1 MNFEINIKDKSFK
14 FISSLQIK
22 DRERLKEAML
32 VLKEDPVPI
41 KSLDIT
47 KLKGEKNKYRI
58 RKGEFRIVYE
68 VIWEQKLILIHR
80 VDYRGNVYK

>member
-1 MNFEINIKDKSFK
+1 MNFEINIKDKSLK
-14 FISSLQIK
+14 FISSLQK
-22 DRERLKEAML
+22 NDRARLKEAIL

-58 RKGEFRIVYE
+58 RKGKFRIVYE
-68 VIWEQKLILIHR
+68 VIWEQKLILIQR
-80 VDYRGNVYK
+80 VDFRGDVYD

>member
-68 VIWEQKLILIHR
+68 IIWEQKLILIHR
-80 VDYRGNVYK
+80 IDYRGNVYK

>member
-1 MNFEINIKDKSFK
+1 MTFEINIKAKSLK
-14 FISSLQIK
+14 FISSLQK
-22 DRERLKEAML
+22 NDRVRLKEAML

-58 RKGEFRIVYE
+58 RKGKFRIVYE
-68 VIWEQKLILIHR
+68 VIWEQKVILIHR
-80 VDYRGNVYK
+80 VDFRGDVYK

>member
-80 VDYRGNVYK
+80 VDFRGNVYK

>member
-1 MNFEINIKDKSFK
+1 MTFEINIKDKSLK
-14 FISSLQIK
+14 FISSLQK
-22 DRERLKEAML
+22 QDRARLKESML

-58 RKGEFRIVYE
+58 RKGKFRIVYE
-68 VIWEQKLILIHR
+68 VIWEQKVILIHR
-80 VDYRGNVYK
+80 VDFRGDVYK

>member
-1 MNFEINIKDKSFK
+1 MNFEINIKDKSLK
-14 FISSLQIK
+14 FISSLQKK
-22 DRERLKEAML
+22 DRERLKEAIL
-32 VLKEDPVPI
+32 VLKDDPVPI

>member
-1 MNFEINIKDKSFK
+1 MIFEINIKDKSLK
-14 FISSLQIK
+14 FISSLQK
-22 DRERLKEAML
+22 NERERLKEAIL

-58 RKGEFRIVYE
+58 RKGKFRIVYE
-68 VIWEQKLILIHR
+68 VIWEQRLILIHR
-80 VDYRGNVYK
+80 VDFRGNAYD